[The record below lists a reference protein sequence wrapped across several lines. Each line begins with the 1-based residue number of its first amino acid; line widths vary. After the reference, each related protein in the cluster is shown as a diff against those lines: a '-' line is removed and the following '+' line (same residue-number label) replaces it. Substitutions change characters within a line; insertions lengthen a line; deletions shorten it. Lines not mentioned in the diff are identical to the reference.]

1 MKNMRRVNDL
11 TGKRF
16 GMLTV
21 LGIDDRGT
29 RKTYW
34 MCQCDCGNVKSVRSD
49 SLQNGAIKS
58 CGCLKKKQDAMNL
71 TSNHSHKMSETRLY
85 GEWQGMKGRCL
96 NKNNARFARYG
107 GRGITVC
114 DEWRDDFSAFAK
126 WAEENGYNEKL
137 TLDRIDNDKS
147 YSPEN
152 CRWADART
160 QSRNRSTNV
169 AVTIGNSTRTLTEW
183 CEIFHLDS
191 RTVFARYRRNG
202 DCGIEDLFNSGK

>member
-58 CGCLKKKQDAMNL
+58 CGCLKKKQDSVNL
-71 TSNHSHKMSETRLY
+71 TANHSHKMSKTRLY
-85 GEWQGMKGRCL
+85 EEWQGMKGRCF
-96 NKNNARFARYG
+96 NRNNARFARYG
-107 GRGITVC
+107 GRGVTVC
-114 DEWRDDFSAFAK
+114 DEWRYDFSAFAE
-126 WAEENGYNEKL
+126 WAIENGYNEKL

-147 YSPEN
+147 YSPDN
-152 CRWADART
+152 CRWADVKT

-169 AVTIGNSTRTLTEW
+169 AITIGNSTRTLTEW
-183 CEIFHLDS
+183 CEVFDLDPHA
-191 RTVFARYRRNG
+191 VFARYRRNG
-202 DCGIEDLFNSGK
+202 NCGLEELFNSAK

>member
-71 TSNHSHKMSETRLY
+71 TSNHSHKMSGTRLF
-85 GEWQGMKGRCL
+85 GEWQGMKGRCF

-114 DEWRDDFSAFAK
+114 DEWRDDFSAFAR
-126 WAEENGYNEKL
+126 WAAENGYDEKL

-169 AVTIGNSTRTLTEW
+169 SVTIGNSTRTLTEW
-183 CEIFHLDS
+183 CEIFRLDP

-202 DCGIEDLFNSGK
+202 DCGLEDLFNSGK

>member
-71 TSNHSHKMSETRLY
+71 TSNHSHKMSGTRLF
-85 GEWQGMKGRCL
+85 GEWQGMKGRCF

-114 DEWRDDFSAFAK
+114 DEWRDDFSAFAR
-126 WAEENGYNEKL
+126 WAAENGYDDKL

-169 AVTIGNSTRTLTEW
+169 SVTIGNSTRTLTEW
-183 CEIFHLDS
+183 CEIFHLDPH
-191 RTVFARYRRNG
+191 TVFARYRRNG
-202 DCGIEDLFNSGK
+202 DCGLEHLFNSGK